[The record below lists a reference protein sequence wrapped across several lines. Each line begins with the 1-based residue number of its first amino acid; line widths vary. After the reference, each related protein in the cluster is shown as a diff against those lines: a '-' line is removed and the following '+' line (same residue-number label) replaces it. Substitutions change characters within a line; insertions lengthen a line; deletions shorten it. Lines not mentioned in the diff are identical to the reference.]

1 KHDRFVGGGT
11 GCADS
16 NPHRRSSRRERR
28 VRERDVC
35 QAAGESMLR
44 YRFTMKRGVLAL
56 VAAVSAFAWLDAAPL
71 TPEQTLDRRS
81 IGELEFSSDGARLV
95 FTVAQ
100 PVKGTARPRS
110 VWLVD
115 PSARSRQA
123 SDGGL
128 RQLTFSGKN
137 DESPRWSPDG
147 SSIAFLS
154 DRDGSATQLYL
165 LPMRGGEAEKITD
178 RKEAVTTFRWSPDG
192 SRIALLMPE

>member
-1 KHDRFVGGGT
+1 SPENRRSQRQRIEHGERFVGRALVKVRRQRFDRSRFAVAASIRRDDADARAKRGGDAIERVDLVAPAAVKKHDRFVGGGT

-81 IGELEFSSDGARLV
+81 IG
-95 FTVAQ
+95 
-100 PVKGTARPRS
+100 
-110 VWLVD
+110 
-115 PSARSRQA
+115 
-123 SDGGL
+123 
-128 RQLTFSGKN
+128 
-137 DESPRWSPDG
+137 
-147 SSIAFLS
+147 
-154 DRDGSATQLYL
+154 
-165 LPMRGGEAEKITD
+165 
-178 RKEAVTTFRWSPDG
+178 
-192 SRIALLMPE
+192 